1 MEELLVN
8 IITPYGEIFSGE
20 VRSITLPG
28 SEGEF
33 GVLRG
38 HSHMLS
44 LLKTG
49 VIEIERMNKTKDLV
63 AINWGYAEVKETKVN
78 ILADGA
84 VAIGG
89 KDENEISNAISS
101 AKKLLEEATSDKVAI
116 SNVVSRIENSAR
128 GKIQ

>member
-8 IITPYGEIFSGE
+8 IITPYGEIFSGN
-20 VRSITLPG
+20 VSSITLPG

-33 GVLRG
+33 GVLAG
-38 HSHMLS
+38 HSEMLS

-49 VIEIERMNKTKDLV
+49 VIEIERIDKSRDLV
-63 AINWGYAEVKETKVN
+63 AINWGYAEVKSTKVD

-89 KDENEISNAISS
+89 KNEDEISNAISS
-101 AKKLLEEATSDKVAI
+101 AKKLLEDATSDRIAI
-116 SNVVSRIENSAR
+116 SSVVSRIENSAK
-128 GKIQ
+128 GKI